1 MCAAYFFLR
10 GKPPFRKICM
20 GKIQGIWLDVL
31 NPPSQGGFSLCS
43 RSSLSSLWLER
54 SHMAVSPSLSA
65 LSTKLGA
72 PILNVDLATA
82 IKHLYKTEYKKKK
95 KTFINE
101 QNHPEKSIHLCTSPI
116 FSESQ
121 VSIGL
126 EESLPDC
133 LTKRHST
140 SAWNKLTLE
149 QDLAFRSTTL
159 DSSVC
164 LPNHQALPEKKKT
177 TC

>member
-1 MCAAYFFLR
+1 MW
-10 GKPPFRKICM
+10 
-20 GKIQGIWLDVL
+20 IW
-31 NPPSQGGFSLCS
+31 Q
-43 RSSLSSLWLER
+43 RLSS
-54 SHMAVSPSLSA
+54 
-65 LSTKLGA
+65 
-72 PILNVDLATA
+72 IY
-82 IKHLYKTEYKKKK
+82 IKQNTKKKK

-101 QNHPEKSIHLCTSPI
+101 QNHPQKSIHLCTSPI

-164 LPNHQALPEKKKT
+164 LPNHQALPEKKNNLLNNSLTCPGLCKIAGEKDAT
-177 TC
+177 TNLSC

>member
-1 MCAAYFFLR
+1 MW
-10 GKPPFRKICM
+10 
-20 GKIQGIWLDVL
+20 IW
-31 NPPSQGGFSLCS
+31 Q
-43 RSSLSSLWLER
+43 RLSS
-54 SHMAVSPSLSA
+54 
-65 LSTKLGA
+65 
-72 PILNVDLATA
+72 IY
-82 IKHLYKTEYKKKK
+82 IKQNTKKKK

-164 LPNHQALPEKKKT
+164 LPNHQALPEKKKNNLLNNSLTCPGLCKIAGEKDAT
-177 TC
+177 TNLSC